1 MSVAGG
7 QRGFVLPV
15 AGTLY
20 LTDTPLGGSGVRE
33 QRRLDLEY
41 MWGILLH
48 VINGLLAFQT

>member
-1 MSVAGG
+1 VSVAGG

-41 MWGILLH
+41 MRGILLH
-48 VINGLLAFQT
+48 VMNGLLAFQT